1 MAYRR
6 KTAPVRRKAP
16 VRRRRTMGA
25 KFTAAGVTAAATS
38 AAQAALGGAAA
49 ALLTNTVGKQLGAGF
64 APYTGLLGS
73 VATSMFL
80 KQPVIAAGMA
90 GYAGAKIGQSLL
102 GADSAIGSLLAENA
116 CTAFLHLCT
125 CRATIPQAWQA
136 KASML
141 LTTHLPGTTYQGCNS
156 QFVNL

>member
-16 VRRRRTMGA
+16 VRRRRTMGQ

-73 VATSMFL
+73 IATSMFL

-102 GADSAIGSLLAENA
+102 GSDSAIGSLLAENA
-116 CTAFLHLCT
+116 YSVSPSMYLQGYDTPGMAGEG
-125 CRATIPQAWQA
+125 IY
-136 KASML
+136 ASNYTL
-141 LTTHLPGTTYQGCNS
+141 AGYDVPGM
-156 QFVNL
+156 

>member
-16 VRRRRTMGA
+16 VRRRRSMGA

-73 VATSMFL
+73 VATNIFL

-102 GADSAIGSLLAENA
+102 GADSAIGSLLAENMYSVSPSMYLQGYDTPGMA
-116 CTAFLHLCT
+116 GEG
-125 CRATIPQAWQA
+125 IY
-136 KASML
+136 ASNYTL
-141 LTTHLPGTTYQGCNS
+141 SGYDVPGM
-156 QFVNL
+156 